1 MNPLQRAVAR
11 RYGHGDDEATG
22 EEGVTL
28 MELLIVILILGVLAT
43 IIVLGVGAFQG
54 TGEKSACETSAAAAE
69 AAWAGYYSKNNAP
82 PADYAALISAGFL
95 HKKTGSPDYG
105 FTFDGE
111 GQVTNTDTVCS

>member
-11 RYGHGDDEATG
+11 RYGREDGEATG

-95 HKKTGSPDYG
+95 HTKTGTPSYG

-111 GQVTNTDTVCS
+111 GQVTNIDTVCA